1 MCALT
6 AQSKTKFSIG
16 AEVFVRDESNRSWLS
31 GAVST
36 LEPLTV
42 QVEGW
47 PIPMPLN
54 FVVSKKPVTQK
65 TMPVMA
71 QKEEYISVANH
82 SIGQVIGAY
91 GKMINR
97 IRRTTRAK
105 ITVYDRKSY
114 SLDSL
119 PSTYQCTVSTG
130 CWHIVKIVGSEKQIS
145 KAKSM
150 VCAAEDVPL
159 KWSRQK
165 HARRM
170 RVQRHKRK
178 ARRKLRGC
186 DMTEEMWLLQKEQ
199 HGTNGSWHTR
209 KFKNKG
215 KKHRQGWKEKM
226 RNARKSNRKQTFVFA
241 NRRVSF

>member
-1 MCALT
+1 MFALT

-16 AEVFVRDESNRSWLS
+16 AEVFVRDESNRSWVS

-42 QVEGW
+42 QVQGW
-47 PIPMPLN
+47 PIPMPFN
-54 FVVSKKPVTQK
+54 FVTSKKPVTHK
-65 TMPVMA
+65 TMPAMD
-71 QKEEYISVANH
+71 QKEEYISVPNH
-82 SIGQVIGAY
+82 SIGQVIGTY

-97 IRRTTRAK
+97 IRRTTRAN

-119 PSTYQCTVSTG
+119 PSIHQVTVSTG
-130 CWHIVKIVGSEKQIS
+130 CWCVVKIVGSEKQIS

-150 VCAAEDVPL
+150 VCEAEDVPL

-165 HARRM
+165 YARKR
-170 RVQRHKRK
+170 RAQRHKSK

-199 HGTNGSWHTR
+199 HGANGSWHTR

-215 KKHRQGWKEKM
+215 KKHRQAWKEKTK
-226 RNARKSNRKQTFVFA
+226 NVRKSNRKQTFVFA